1 MKLGPDFSEFIALLN
16 AHGVEHV
23 IVGGYAV
30 AYHGHPRFTGD
41 LDILVRPSQENARA
55 LLDALEE
62 FGFGELELT
71 TEDFTEPN
79 VIVQLGRP
87 PSRIDLVTSI
97 DGVDGEDVFAHR
109 VKEVA
114 AGNVV
119 WFISREDLI
128 QNKKA
133 TGRAQDQAD
142 LEHL

>member
-1 MKLGPDFSEFIALLN
+1 MKLGPDLSEFIALLN

-30 AYHGHPRFTGD
+30 AYYGHPRFTGD
-41 LDILVRPSQENARA
+41 LDIMIRPSPGNVQS

-87 PSRIDLVTSI
+87 PSRIDLLTSI
-97 DGVDGEDVFAHR
+97 DGVDTQQVFAHR
-109 VKEVA
+109 VREVDEA
-114 AGNVV
+114 NVV

-128 QNKKA
+128 RNKKA
-133 TGRAQDQAD
+133 TGRTQDLAD

>member
-1 MKLGPDFSEFIALLN
+1 M
-16 AHGVEHV
+16 
-23 IVGGYAV
+23 
-30 AYHGHPRFTGD
+30 AYYGHPRFTGD
-41 LDILVRPSQENARA
+41 LDIMIRPSPGNVQS

-87 PSRIDLVTSI
+87 PSRIDLLTSI
-97 DGVDGEDVFAHR
+97 DGVDTQQVFAHR
-109 VKEVA
+109 VREVDEA
-114 AGNVV
+114 NVV

-128 QNKKA
+128 RNKKA
-133 TGRAQDQAD
+133 TGRTQDLAD